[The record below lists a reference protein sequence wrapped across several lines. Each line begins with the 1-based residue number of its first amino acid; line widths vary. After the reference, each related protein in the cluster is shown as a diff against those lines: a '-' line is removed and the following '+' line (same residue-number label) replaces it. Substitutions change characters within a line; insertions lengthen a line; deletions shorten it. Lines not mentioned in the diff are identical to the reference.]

1 MSAATAEDAPATPP
15 ATRQATLAHR
25 FEYAALRGV
34 SALFGRVSF
43 ERAGAIGARI
53 GALGYPPLGIRRRV
67 VEAQIAAAFPGMSR
81 AEVRATARD
90 AYAHLGRVT
99 AETAHMSA
107 RGAAFLHEVFEEE
120 VDGWEP
126 FAAAR
131 EGGRG
136 VMVAA
141 AHLGNW
147 ELGGAYIAA
156 YGRLRMEA
164 VARHMSN
171 PLADRWF
178 TATRARLDV
187 NVVYDDQAVRR
198 TPRALREG
206 HVVGFLIDQGVLG
219 LASTFVPFFGR
230 PAKTPRGPAVFALRM
245 RLPIFFAVALR
256 QPSGKYRLSL
266 QEVPVADTGDR
277 EADIDATV
285 AAYTR
290 AVEDW
295 VRKAPGQYFWHH
307 RRWRRQPPDTPPEL
321 REPR

>member
-1 MSAATAEDAPATPP
+1 MSAEAAASLATTD
-15 ATRQATLAHR
+15 ATRRPTLAHR
-25 FEYAALRGV
+25 LEFAALRGV
-34 SALFGRVSF
+34 STLFARVSF

-53 GALGYPPLGIRRRV
+53 GALGYAPLGIRRNV
-67 VEAQIAAAFPGMSR
+67 VERQIAAAFPEMR
-81 AEVRATARD
+81 TADVHRTARE

-107 RGAAFLHEVFEEE
+107 YGPERLREVFEPE
-120 VDGWEP
+120 VAGWAE

-136 VMVAA
+136 VMVVA

-156 YGRLRMEA
+156 FGRLRMEA

-178 TATRARLDV
+178 TRTRARLDV
-187 NVVYDDQAVRR
+187 NVVYDDQAVRQ
-198 TPRALREG
+198 TPRALRAG
-206 HVVGFLIDQGVLG
+206 HVVGFLVDQGVLG

-230 PAKTPRGPAVFALRM
+230 PAKTPRGPAVFAIRM
-245 RLPIFFAVALR
+245 GIPIFFAVALR
-256 QPSGKYRLSL
+256 QADGRYRLSL
-266 QEVPVADTGDR
+266 EQVPVANTGDR
-277 EADIDATV
+277 EADVDATV

-290 AVEDW
+290 VIEQW